1 MRIFV
6 LALDKVF
13 DSGLS
18 TVLDAFQTANDLA
31 GLSGLTSPRF
41 DVQLVG
47 MRKKVTTAQGF
58 SVPVQPAS
66 KHKMP
71 DCVVV
76 PAIAVK
82 TPEPLAAT
90 LAKPEI
96 QDAAGWIALWAS
108 RGAGMAAAC
117 VGTFVLAES
126 GVLDRERATTTW
138 WLASYFRQRY
148 PGVALDESQ
157 MIVKSGSILTAGAAL
172 AHLDLALWLVGQKS
186 QKLASLAARYLI
198 ADARPSQSAYILSSH
213 IIHADPIVEKFE
225 GWANAHLADGFSLGL
240 AARSVGA
247 SKRTLARR
255 LQAVMG
261 KTPLSYF
268 QSLRVERAVH
278 LLRTTDQSVEEI
290 AGRVGYSEGVTLRTL
305 LRRNL
310 GRGVREIRFERRY
323 ADSKQSRPRHGRRYP
338 DR

>member
-6 LALDKVF
+6 LALDQVF
-13 DSGLS
+13 DSGLA

-31 GLSGLTSPRF
+31 NLAGMTYPRF
-41 DVQLVG
+41 DIQLVG
-47 MRKKVTTAQGF
+47 MRKKVTTGQGF
-58 SVPVQPAS
+58 SVPVQLAS
-66 KHKMP
+66 KRKIP

-76 PAIAVK
+76 PAIAIK
-82 TPEPLAAT
+82 TPEPLGAA

-96 QDAAGWIALWAS
+96 QDAAGWIAFWAS
-108 RGAGMAAAC
+108 RGAGLAAAC

-126 GVLDRERATTTW
+126 GVLNRERATTTW

-157 MIVKSGSILTAGAAL
+157 MIVKSRSVVTAGAAL
-172 AHLDLALWLVGQKS
+172 GHLDLALWLIGQKS

-198 ADARPSQSAYILSSH
+198 SDVRPSQSAYILSSH
-213 IIHADPIVEKFE
+213 IIHTDPIVEKFE

-268 QSLRVERAVH
+268 QNLRIERAVH

-305 LRRNL
+305 LRKNL
-310 GRGVREIRFERRY
+310 GRGVKEIRFERTHVG
-323 ADSKQSRPRHGRRYP
+323 SK
-338 DR
+338 